1 MASFVVE
8 SYASEIGVDFQR
20 EQAQRAAELS
30 TGVRYIRT
38 TFLTADETALHL
50 FEATSAEALRQA
62 AQVAALQYDRI
73 VEVVEATAGGVDR
86 NRGHER

>member
-1 MASFVVE
+1 MATFVVE
-8 SYASEIGVDFQR
+8 SYASEGGVHSQQ
-20 EQAQRAAELS
+20 EQAQLAADLG
-30 TGVRYIRT
+30 TGVRYVRT
-38 TFLTADETALHL
+38 TFLTADETALHM